1 MTLTGGCNLRTMRKL
16 VALASTALAL
26 TVALPA
32 NALGETAP
40 ARSLQ
45 ALKTVTGSFTVPD
58 GWTQSRGDLEGT
70 PVLGKYQKAFAL
82 PSGDL
87 CLMSAATSWT
97 GVAPSLKVVYS
108 KGHLKIPAPN
118 TLSGF
123 KTIASTATFG
133 STSVYL
139 GAFRSVKPYDARIT
153 WSNSYATLPTGGLA
167 SKTKNARK
175 VLVLTELWV
184 WMSGAARA
192 KPGQAAACRNIAATT
207 GVDAV
212 RGLLASFKLS

>member
-1 MTLTGGCNLRTMRKL
+1 MRKL
-16 VALASTALAL
+16 ALVTAVVALTLG
-26 TVALPA
+26 VALPA
-32 NALGETAP
+32 SAFGATAP

-45 ALKTVTGSFTVPD
+45 HLKTVTGSFTVPA
-58 GWTQSRGDLEGT
+58 GWRQSRGDMEGT
-70 PVLGKYQKAFAL
+70 PVLGKYQGDYAL

-97 GVAPSLKVVYS
+97 GIAPGLGVIYS
-108 KGHLKIPAPN
+108 KGHLKIPVPN
-118 TLSGF
+118 ALSGF
-123 KTIASTATFG
+123 KTIASTSKFG

-139 GAFRSVKPYDARIT
+139 GALRNVSPIDARVT

-167 SKTKNARK
+167 SKIKGARK
-175 VLVLTELWV
+175 VIVLTELWV
-184 WMSGAARA
+184 WMSEAARA